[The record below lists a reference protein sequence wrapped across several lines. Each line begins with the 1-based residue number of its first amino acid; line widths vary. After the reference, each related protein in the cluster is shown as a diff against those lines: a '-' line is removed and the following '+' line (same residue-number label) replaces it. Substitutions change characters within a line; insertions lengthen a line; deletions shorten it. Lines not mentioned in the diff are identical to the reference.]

1 MKSELSRRGLVVGA
15 VGGAAVAGLGVA
27 GVVGSVRSTDVAR
40 AILNRV
46 VGPLR
51 MADTHLDAV
60 IYVFEQ
66 RDPLPTGWKG
76 ALLRLVE
83 AIPGG
88 VAALAKA
95 PGPGRRHGE
104 IERGLLTTF
113 MMTTNYL
120 EEGAAP
126 SAEILF
132 TGVRDACSSPFAVL
146 TPP

>member
-15 VGGAAVAGLGVA
+15 VGGAAVVGLGVA
-27 GVVGSVRSTDVAR
+27 SVVSSVRSGDVAR
-40 AILNRV
+40 AILHRV
-46 VGPLR
+46 VGPFR

-60 IYVFEQ
+60 IYVFE
-66 RDPLPTGWKG
+66 RREPLPNGWKG
-76 ALLRLVE
+76 ALLRLAE

-95 PGPGRRHGE
+95 PGPGKRHEE

-120 EEGAAP
+120 EDGAAP
-126 SAEILF
+126 AAEIVF